1 LKGKV
6 ICDSSVIIK
15 WLSSQDELR
24 LDKAN
29 AIINDAEKGN
39 IEIFTPELAKYEV
52 GNALLTGKHYTIQD
66 AKTSLAT
73 LYSLPV
79 KFVSES
85 AVQAEETYKIGEK
98 SKITYYDACF
108 VSLAKL
114 LNAVLVT
121 DNPKHQA
128 KIKDIKVISL
138 KDYR

>member
-1 LKGKV
+1 MKGKV
-6 ICDSSVIIK
+6 ICDSSVIVK

-39 IEIFTPELAKYEV
+39 IEIFTPELPKYEV

-114 LNAVLVT
+114 LKYL
-121 DNPKHQA
+121 
-128 KIKDIKVISL
+128 L
-138 KDYR
+138 K

>member
-1 LKGKV
+1 MKGKV